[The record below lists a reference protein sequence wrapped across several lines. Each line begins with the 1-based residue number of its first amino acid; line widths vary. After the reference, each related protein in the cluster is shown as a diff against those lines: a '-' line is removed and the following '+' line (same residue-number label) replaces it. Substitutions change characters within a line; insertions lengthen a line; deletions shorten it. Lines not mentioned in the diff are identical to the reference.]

1 MEKKQMPI
9 NDYASSEI
17 IAYTQLKPFINSFE
31 YNICLLIKNGGFSS
45 NLNVALG
52 LLKHAYNATVVSDA
66 QNIHE
71 HLFLKDSRT
80 LIVPAENW
88 HRYLE
93 PMKDDYPEYFY
104 KDKDI
109 LSFPNNAQNLDVL
122 KAVTNK
128 LMLLSGYMPSLIDA
142 SKLSCLEDLVNQN
155 RYIPLIDI
163 EVVDPARQYV
173 RSNIFLQNRT
183 TIIKEGYLIQN
194 GKQMTK
200 SIFEL
205 YQKSNVI
212 VFKSNENYDPVEI
225 RDFKNEN
232 KYVFVSA
239 GLTPK
244 FFGSTTRNN
253 SRRLQNRLLGRR
265 PF

>member
-1 MEKKQMPI
+1 MEKKLLPI
-9 NDYASSEI
+9 NDYAPSEI
-17 IAYTQLKPFINSFE
+17 IAYSQLKPFINSFK

-71 HLFLKDSRT
+71 HLFLKDFRT
-80 LIVPAENW
+80 LIVSAENW

-93 PMKDDYPEYFY
+93 PMKNDYPEYFY

-109 LSFPNNAQNLDVL
+109 LSFPNNVQNLDDL
-122 KAVTNK
+122 KALTNK
-128 LMLLSGYMPSLIDA
+128 LMLLSGYMSSLIDA
-142 SKLSCLEDLVNQN
+142 SKLSRLEKLVNQN

-163 EVVDPARQYV
+163 EIIDPAKQYV

-183 TIIKEGYLIQN
+183 TIIKEGYIIQN

-212 VFKSNENYDPVEI
+212 VFKSNENYNPVELF
-225 RDFKNEN
+225 DSKNEY
-232 KYVFVSA
+232 KHVFVA
-239 GLTPK
+239 TGLPPK
-244 FFGSTTRNN
+244 DFGTAVRNN
-253 SRRLQNRLLGRR
+253 SRRLQDRLLGKR